1 VRLRIDRSGG
11 QHGSLA
17 GAWWPDTLALA
28 AELPGLIAG
37 VDAWLAG
44 RTPGRSEQ
52 VSSVGVG
59 WHAWNQVP
67 DRAQVGGRR
76 VRVGW
81 FSSIDVH
88 TVSVSCPNGDHY
100 DLLVVPPDSL
110 NDTASA
116 VMTAAA
122 DAGNSLGGSEIL
134 LRQAGG
140 YEPVSLPVDAWHD
153 PESVLAEH
161 PEWETDSGS
170 ITGDP
175 PPGRDPAALASTDDP
190 CTGKIS

>member
-1 VRLRIDRSGG
+1 MDPTGG
-11 QHGSLA
+11 QHGALD
-17 GAWWPDTLALA
+17 GAWWPYTNELA

-44 RTPGRSEQ
+44 RTPGHSEQ

-110 NDTASA
+110 NDAASA
-116 VMTAAA
+116 VMTTAA

-134 LRQAGG
+134 LRQAGR
-140 YEPVSLPVDAWHD
+140 YDAVSLPVDAWHD
-153 PESVLAEH
+153 PEPVLGQH

-175 PPGRDPAALASTDDP
+175 PPGVDPTALASTGDS
-190 CTGKIS
+190 CTRNVS